1 MSRDWILFFDDLI
14 EFCSRILSYTAG
26 LTREEIEQTRI
37 VYDATVRNV
46 ELIGEAA
53 KNIPESVRMRI
64 PEVPWR
70 KLIATRNILAHGYF
84 GINNDILWDIID
96 NRVPALEQMLL
107 NVKKTHPELFD
118 ENRILQQ
125 PD

>member
-14 EFCSRILSYTAG
+14 EFCGRILSYTAG

-53 KNIPESVRMRI
+53 KNIPESVRMQI
-64 PEVPWR
+64 PEVPWQ

-84 GINNDILWDIID
+84 GINNDILWDLID
-96 NRVPALEQMLL
+96 KRVPELEQILF
-107 NVKKTHPELFD
+107 NVKKSHPELFE
-118 ENRILQQ
+118 ENHI
-125 PD
+125 

>member
-14 EFCSRILSYTAG
+14 EFCARILSYTAG

-53 KNIPESVRMRI
+53 KNIPESVN
-64 PEVPWR
+64 
-70 KLIATRNILAHGYF
+70 KCFFGLICF
-84 GINNDILWDIID
+84 
-96 NRVPALEQMLL
+96 RVGHVE
-107 NVKKTHPELFD
+107 
-118 ENRILQQ
+118 
-125 PD
+125 